1 LEKKKHIFWFGKS
14 PILTPSAIAN
24 HMVPV
29 TPAAFKL
36 QYEKTAK
43 KSYFNKV
50 VYFGMNFGIGK
61 EGVSEKTVKSD

>member
-1 LEKKKHIFWFGKS
+1 
-14 PILTPSAIAN
+14 
-24 HMVPV
+24 MVPV
-29 TPAAFKL
+29 TPAAFKIE
-36 QYEKTAK
+36 YEKTAK